1 MTQVPSAPQEAQ
13 HTAPALLLRNATVL
27 DGLAP
32 EPLPARDVLV
42 EGDRIRA
49 LAPTGELPLPD
60 VVPPERL
67 RVLDCTG
74 HTVLPGFFDC
84 HVHMSTCP
92 DADRFDTLM
101 APESLLT
108 LRSVP
113 ALAATLDAG
122 VTSARDLAGA
132 DSGFRTA
139 LEAGHV
145 RGPALQIALR
155 ILSITGGHG
164 DWRTVRGT
172 PLDSGPGA
180 GVVAD
185 SPAGFV
191 RATREVVREGA
202 DWVKVAATG
211 GMTSPRRTPE
221 AGGLTEAELR
231 AVVEEAERHG
241 VVGVAAHAQG
251 AAGIAAAVRAGVRS
265 IEHGYLVDEP
275 TLQEMG
281 ERGTYLVPTLSAL
294 TRPLP
299 EDPEDGPSPQTR
311 RRRRIRET
319 ALERLSAALT
329 SGVRVA
335 LGTDAGIAPHGG
347 NLRELALMVRLG
359 LSPAEAIAA
368 GTSVAA
374 RMCRLDDEVGA
385 VRPGLRADL
394 VVTDVDPLA
403 DIEALGRPGAVHTVI
418 QAGRIV
424 KNTVATAG
432 TGGERAA

>member
-1 MTQVPSAPQEAQ
+1 MPQEAQ
-13 HTAPALLLRNATVL
+13 HTDPALLLRNVTVL
-27 DGLAP
+27 DGVTNTP
-32 EPLPARDVLV
+32 VPGQDILV
-42 EGDRIRA
+42 EGGRIQA
-49 LAPTGELPLPD
+49 LAPTGTLPLPAT
-60 VVPPERL
+60 VSPARL
-67 RVLDCTG
+67 RILEG
-74 HTVLPGFFDC
+74 PGLTVLPGFLDC
-84 HVHMSTCP
+84 HVHVSTCP

-122 VTSARDLAGA
+122 ITSARDLAGA
-132 DSGFRTA
+132 DSGFR
-139 LEAGHV
+139 EAVEADHV
-145 RGPALQIALR
+145 RGPSLQVALR

-164 DWRTVRGT
+164 DWRSVRGT

-180 GVVAD
+180 GAVAD
-185 SPAGFV
+185 SPSGFV
-191 RATREVVREGA
+191 QAVREVVREGA

-221 AGGLTEAELR
+221 AGGLTEAELC
-231 AVVEEAERHG
+231 AVVEEARRHG

-265 IEHGYLVDEP
+265 IEHGYLVDDE

-294 TRPLP
+294 TRPVR
-299 EDPEDGPSPQTR
+299 EAGPPDAAE
-311 RRRRIRET
+311 RRRRIREA

-329 SGVRVA
+329 SGVQVA
-335 LGTDAGIAPHGG
+335 LGTDAGVAPHGQ

-359 LSPAEAIAA
+359 LSPAAAVAA

-374 RMCRLDDEVGA
+374 RMCRIDDEVGT
-385 VRPGLRADL
+385 VRAGLRADL
-394 VVTDVDPLA
+394 VITDVDPLA
-403 DIEALGRPGAVHTVI
+403 SIAALGDPGAIRTVI
-418 QAGRIV
+418 QGGRIV
-424 KNTVATAG
+424 KHQATQAE
-432 TGGERAA
+432 TGQERAA

>member
-1 MTQVPSAPQEAQ
+1 MPQEAQ
-13 HTAPALLLRNATVL
+13 HTAPALLLRNITVL
-27 DGLAP
+27 DGLAD
-32 EPLPARDVLV
+32 EPVPGQDVLV
-42 EGDRIRA
+42 EGDRIHT
-49 LAPTGELPLPD
+49 LAPTGTLPLPAA
-60 VVPPERL
+60 VSPGRL
-67 RVLDCTG
+67 RVLECAG
-74 HTVLPGFFDC
+74 RTVLPGFFDC

-122 VTSARDLAGA
+122 ITSARDLAGA
-132 DSGFRTA
+132 DSGFREAVT
-139 LEAGHV
+139 AGHV
-145 RGPALQIALR
+145 RGPSLQIALR

-191 RATREVVREGA
+191 RAVREVVREGA

-231 AVVEEAERHG
+231 AVVDEARRHG

-265 IEHGYLVDEP
+265 VEHGYLVDDE
-275 TLQEMG
+275 TLQDMG

-294 TRPLP
+294 TRPVGA
-299 EDPEDGPSPQTR
+299 EGPSR
-311 RRRRIRET
+311 DAERRRRIRET

-329 SGVRVA
+329 SGVQVA
-335 LGTDAGIAPHGG
+335 LGTDAGIAPHGR
-347 NLRELALMVRLG
+347 NLRELALLVRLG
-359 LSPAEAIAA
+359 LSPAAAIAA

-374 RMCRLDDEVGA
+374 RMCRLDDEVGS
-385 VRPGLRADL
+385 VRAGLRADL
-394 VVTDVDPLA
+394 VITDVDPLA
-403 DIEALGRPGAVHTVI
+403 DIAALGDPGAIRTVI

-424 KNTVATAG
+424 KHTATAAG
-432 TGGERAA
+432 IGRAA